1 MFFFLKNQSSSYGQY
16 FQKARKEN
24 LETVTYVHK
33 KPLLDYLEGKVE
45 TCTEIDAK
53 IPNLPASS
61 TGAKRS
67 LERTEETKEASD
79 KKKIQKIEQGPKQ
92 PPVPVHS
99 DGHPDNPDDWSIE
112 QIYAQE
118 KGRFNSRDCM
128 VRVSSPILCFS
139 IGSVWQRTHLSFS
152 NVLTFARELL
162 SEKGS
167 RGKKVRNLT
176 ALMEIDSWG
185 IL

>member
-1 MFFFLKNQSSSYGQY
+1 MFIRFRSFESSTLTRFRSRDGYYTLGTVFFFLKNQSSSYGQY

-53 IPNLPASS
+53 MPNLPASS

-79 KKKIQKIEQGPKQ
+79 KKKIQKIEQGPD
-92 PPVPVHS
+92 PTTSVHS
-99 DGHPDNPDDWSIE
+99 DGLPENPDDWSVE

-128 VRVSSPILCFS
+128 VGAFH
-139 IGSVWQRTHLSFS
+139 QTRTDFPSDLF
-152 NVLTFARELL
+152 
-162 SEKGS
+162 G
-167 RGKKVRNLT
+167 RGHV
-176 ALMEIDSWG
+176 
-185 IL
+185 